1 MSYGLPDGASLFVC
15 RPHRTVFYG
24 TDFMTRP
31 LVANIDIAA
40 MQHNLSV
47 VRNTVPR
54 AKIWAV
60 VKANAYGHGLERS
73 VRAFSD
79 ADGFALIEIESA
91 IHLREMGWKKPILLL
106 EGFFYAHELIRKI
119 ATSAARARRGKQ
131 AKACLIE
138 STRS

>member
-1 MSYGLPDGASLFVC
+1 
-15 RPHRTVFYG
+15 
-24 TDFMTRP
+24 MTRP

-73 VRAFSD
+73 VRAFRMPTGS
-79 ADGFALIEIESA
+79 
-91 IHLREMGWKKPILLL
+91 H
-106 EGFFYAHELIRKI
+106 
-119 ATSAARARRGKQ
+119 
-131 AKACLIE
+131 
-138 STRS
+138 